1 MLNSRALLLVL
12 VGMVLGLVLWMV
24 YFFYFHTD
32 GHGRIIRRAE
42 SPEAEVRGQRLLAR
56 ADALMA
62 RGEYAPASQ
71 LLDSLRDA
79 GLNEA
84 IFIDTD
90 ALMQRYDSLRVQ
102 RYRATHAQ

>member
-1 MLNSRALLLVL
+1 
-12 VGMVLGLVLWMV
+12 MVLGLVLWMI

-32 GHGRIIRRAE
+32 GHGRVIHRAE

-62 RGEYAPASQ
+62 RGEYAPAGQ
-71 LLDSLRDA
+71 LLDSLRGA

-84 IFIDTD
+84 VFIDTD
-90 ALMQRYDSLRVQ
+90 ALVQRYDSVRVQ
-102 RYRATHAQ
+102 RHRAAYVQ